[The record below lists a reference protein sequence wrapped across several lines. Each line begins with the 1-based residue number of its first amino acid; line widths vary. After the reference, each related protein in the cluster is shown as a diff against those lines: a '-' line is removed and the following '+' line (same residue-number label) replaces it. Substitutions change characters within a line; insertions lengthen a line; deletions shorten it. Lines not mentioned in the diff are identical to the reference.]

1 MLRKMKH
8 NSNRKLYLNSLEL
21 ITFESATQ
29 GQLRASNVSRSVIKI
44 ERALVKPPGVAV
56 KHAYR
61 GAPAGAH

>member
-44 ERALVKPPGVAV
+44 EGALVKPPGVAV
-56 KHAYR
+56 
-61 GAPAGAH
+61 